1 MNSRIIL
8 PLFNHIRC
16 NLSKNLRCL
25 TYPEFVMSTNGEDKR
40 KIHICNQCN
49 KEQDV
54 SKTHNRGS
62 CCCSCI
68 PQKHDYIEDI
78 VCKENDINENEM
90 KVVTLGKNEAK
101 VLLVKQ
107 KGEIHAVGTKCTHYG
122 APLHTGA
129 LGDGKVRCP
138 WHGACFNIKTG
149 DIEDYPGLDSL
160 PCYKVTVDEAGL
172 VHVKAKVK
180 DLEINKRVKDMCE
193 YDVKNPKT
201 TLIIGGGPSAATCA
215 ESLRQEGFTGKI
227 ILICKE
233 NTLPYDRV
241 KVSKVLNFDVNKF
254 SLRQQ
259 SFYNEH
265 NIETKLGREAI
276 ALDTNQNIVTLDN
289 SETLKYDYLYLCTGS
304 KARVPD
310 LPGVN
315 FENIFVL
322 RNYTDSHAVHKLLH
336 PDKHIVIYGLGFIGM
351 EAASYCIDKCASV
364 TVIGR
369 GNVPLR
375 DVFGTEIGNRVR
387 EEFETKGIKF
397 IFNNNIS
404 KFIPKEGTDN
414 TLGKVELSDGNI
426 LEADICIIGIG
437 STFYTDWLK
446 TSMIKMLDNGGIIV
460 DKYLK
465 TNIENVFAG
474 GDIAYAPVLG
484 SDNISAT
491 IGHYGLAHYHGKI
504 AALNICNKEKALYSV
519 PFFWT
524 VLFGKSYRYAGYGQ
538 SDKVI
543 IYGSLENL
551 QYFAYYVK
559 NDKVIAMSSVGAD
572 PIVADFAN
580 LLAEKQT
587 LTEDDIKNNPFGWMR
602 TKPKDVET
610 KFQLLHI

>member
-1 MNSRIIL
+1 
-8 PLFNHIRC
+8 
-16 NLSKNLRCL
+16 
-25 TYPEFVMSTNGEDKR
+25 MSTNGEDKR
-40 KIHICNQCN
+40 KIHVCNQCN
-49 KEQDV
+49 KEQ
-54 SKTHNRGS
+54 GS
-62 CCCSCI
+62 CCCSCV
-68 PQKHDYIEDI
+68 PQKSDYIEDV

-90 KVVTLGKNEAK
+90 KVVTLGKNESK

-129 LGDGKVRCP
+129 LGDGIVRCP

-160 PCYKVTVDEAGL
+160 PCYKVTIDEEGL
-172 VHVKAKVK
+172 VRVKARVK
-180 DLEINKRVKDMCE
+180 DLEVNKRVKDMCE
-193 YDVKNPKT
+193 YDAKNPKT

-259 SFYNEH
+259 SFYNDH

-310 LPGVN
+310 LPGVHL
-315 FENIFVL
+315 ENIFVL
-322 RNYTDSHAVHKLLH
+322 RNYNDSHAVHKLLH
-336 PDKHIVIYGLGFIGM
+336 PDKHVVIYGLGFIGM
-351 EAASYCIDKCASV
+351 EVASYCIDKCASV

-369 GNVPLR
+369 GTVPLH

-446 TSMIKMLDNGGIIV
+446 KSTIKLLDNGAIIV

-484 SDNISAT
+484 SDNISAA

-524 VLFGKSYRYAGYGQ
+524 TLFGKSYRYAGYGKP
-538 SDKVI
+538 DKVI

-559 NDKVIAMSSVGAD
+559 DGKIIAMSSVGAD
-572 PIVADFAN
+572 PVVSDFAN
-580 LLAEKQT
+580 LMAEKQV
-587 LTEDDIKNNPFGWMR
+587 LMEDDIKSNPYGWMR
-602 TKPKDVET
+602 NKPKDVET
-610 KFQLLHI
+610 RFPLLHI

>member
-1 MNSRIIL
+1 MSSRIIL
-8 PLFNHIRC
+8 PLYYHIR
-16 NLSKNLRCL
+16 NLSKHLRYL
-25 TYPEFVMSTNGEDKR
+25 TKPEFVMSTYGEDKR

-54 SKTHNRGS
+54 SKTHNKGS
-62 CCCSCI
+62 CCCSCV
-68 PQKHDYIEDI
+68 PQKYDYIEDV
-78 VCKENDINENEM
+78 VCNENDINENEM
-90 KVVTLGKNEAK
+90 KVVTLGKNDAK

-107 KGEIHAVGTKCTHYG
+107 KGKIHALGTKCTHYG

-129 LGDGKVRCP
+129 LRDGIVRCP
-138 WHGACFNIKTG
+138 WHGACFNITTG

-172 VHVKAKVK
+172 VHVQAKVK

-193 YDVKNPKT
+193 YDVKNSKIA
-201 TLIIGGGPSAATCA
+201 LIIGGGPAAATCA

-233 NTLPYDRV
+233 KVLPYDRV
-241 KVSKVLNFDVNKF
+241 KVSKVMNFDVNKF
-254 SLRQQ
+254 SLRQP
-259 SFYNEH
+259 SFYNDH

-276 ALDTNQNIVTLDN
+276 GLDTNQNIIMLDN
-289 SETLKYDYLYLCTGS
+289 SETLKYDYLFLCTGC

-310 LPGVN
+310 LQGVN
-315 FENIFVL
+315 LENIFIL
-322 RNYTDSHAVHKLLH
+322 RDYTDSHAVQKVLH
-336 PDKHIVIYGLGFIGM
+336 PTKHMVIYGLGFIGM

-364 TVIGR
+364 TIIGR
-369 GNVPLR
+369 DNVPL
-375 DVFGTEIGNRVR
+375 DAIFGREIGNRIR
-387 EEFETKGIKF
+387 EEFEAKGIKF
-397 IFNNNIS
+397 IFNNSIS
-404 KFIPKEGTDN
+404 KFLAKEGNDN
-414 TLGKVELSDGNI
+414 ILGKIELSNGNI

-437 STFYTDWLK
+437 TTFYTDWLK
-446 TSMIKMLDNGGIIV
+446 ESKIKMLDNGGIIV

-465 TNIENVFAG
+465 TNIENVYAG

-484 SDNISAT
+484 SDHISAT

-504 AALNICNKEKALYSV
+504 AALNICNKETALYSV

-524 VLFGKSYRYAGYGQ
+524 NLLGKSYRYAGYGK

-559 NDKVIAMSSVGAD
+559 DDKIIAMSSVGAD
-572 PIVADFAN
+572 PVVADFAN
-580 LLAEKQT
+580 LLAGKQI
-587 LTEDDIKNNPFGWMR
+587 LMEDDIKNNPFGWMCNK
-602 TKPKDVET
+602 TKDVVNR
-610 KFQLLHI
+610 FQLLHT

>member
-16 NLSKNLRCL
+16 HLSKNLRCL

-40 KIHICNQCN
+40 KIHVCNQCN

-90 KVVTLGKNEAK
+90 KVVTLGENEAK

-107 KGEIHAVGTKCTHYG
+107 KGEIHAIGTKCTHYG

-172 VHVKAKVK
+172 VRVKAKVK

-259 SFYNEH
+259 SFYNDH

-364 TVIGR
+364 TIIGR

-375 DVFGTEIGNRVR
+375 DVFGTEVGNRIR

-446 TSMIKMLDNGGIIV
+446 KSMIKMLDNGGIIV

-524 VLFGKSYRYAGYGQ
+524 TLFGKSYRYAGYGK

-543 IYGSLENL
+543 IYGSLESL

-559 NDKVIAMSSVGAD
+559 NGKVIAMSSVGAD
-572 PIVADFAN
+572 PIVSDFAN

-587 LTEDDIKNNPFGWMR
+587 LTEDDIRNNPFGWMR
-602 TKPKDVET
+602 TKPKDLET